1 MVLALNT
8 CMRYSELRLRWWNQV
23 DFTACQIT
31 VGASK
36 TESGAGRVLFLNDR
50 ASALLKFWAGLFRYR
65 EPKHYVF
72 PYEKYG
78 LAQRK
83 DEHKGST
90 QACVHST
97 DPTRPIGRWKEARET
112 AKKVAG
118 VTCRFHDL
126 RRTGCTRMLE
136 GGIPFSV
143 VASVMGWSVNTTVR
157 MSQRYG
163 HIGLA
168 AQRRATET
176 LSEGNFETD
185 RVQNRAQSENTIS
198 AGRSN

>member
-1 MVLALNT
+1 
-8 CMRYSELRLRWWNQV
+8 MRYSELRLRWWNQV

-50 ASALLKFWAGLFRYR
+50 ALALLKFWAGLFPDR